1 MQNLYQPY
9 VNLLNANIE
18 TLARFVNA
26 QEVKEAAK
34 EGVSKSARALQENTS
49 KIAGSNAYEELT
61 KATIDNYVR
70 FTNEWLQNV
79 SGIVLQGQQFVKQQA
94 EEGQRRLSE
103 VADLSRRSVESAA
116 QSGKSAAEEVSQ
128 QQRRSK

>member
-1 MQNLYQPY
+1 MHNLYQPY
-9 VNLLNANIE
+9 VNLLNANME
-18 TLARFVNA
+18 TLSRFVNA
-26 QEVKEAAK
+26 QEVKELAK

-49 KIAGSNAYEELT
+49 KIAGSNAYADLT

-70 FTNEWLQNV
+70 FTNECLQNV
-79 SGIVLQGQQFVKQQA
+79 AGIVSQGQQFVSQQA

-103 VADLSRRSVESAA
+103 VAEISRRTVETAA

>member
-1 MQNLYQPY
+1 MYNVFQPY

-18 TLARFVNA
+18 ALARFVNA
-26 QEVKEAAK
+26 QEVTELAK
-34 EGVSKSARALQENTS
+34 KSATTSTKVLQENTS
-49 KIAGSNAYEELT
+49 KIVDSNAYADLT
-61 KATIDNYVR
+61 KSTIDNYAR

-79 SGIVLQGQQFVKQQA
+79 YGIVADGQQFMNQQV

-103 VADLSRRSVESAA
+103 VAEISRRTVETAT
-116 QSGKSAAEEVSQ
+116 QSGKSAAEQVSQ

>member
-1 MQNLYQPY
+1 MYNVFQPY
-9 VNLLNANIE
+9 VTLLNANIE
-18 TLARFVNA
+18 ALSRFVNA
-26 QEVKEAAK
+26 QDVKELAK
-34 EGVSKSARALQENTS
+34 DSATKSAKVVHENTS
-49 KIAGSNAYEELT
+49 KLAGSNAYADLT

-79 SGIVLQGQQFVKQQA
+79 SGLVSQGQEFVNQQA

-103 VADLSRRSVESAA
+103 VAEISRRTVEAAA
-116 QSGKSAAEEVSQ
+116 QSGKSATEEVT

>member
-1 MQNLYQPY
+1 MHNIYQPY

-18 TLARFVNA
+18 TLSRFVNA
-26 QEVKEAAK
+26 QEVKELAK
-34 EGVSKSARALQENTS
+34 DSATQSAKVMQQSTS
-49 KIAGSNAYEELT
+49 KIAGSNAYADLT

-103 VADLSRRSVESAA
+103 VADLSRRTVESAA